1 MKEERSYKVYNVN
14 FIPLSDLN
22 LSEREAETL
31 YKELRSALEHMLP
44 NNTVD
49 ASDYEVLTVFPFKV
63 GESIFE
69 EYEVDNYETGILDT
83 NLALRKIGD
92 DIETLFVF
100 DQEHKT
106 LKIL

>member
-1 MKEERSYKVYNVN
+1 MN
-14 FIPLSDLN
+14 FIPLSKLN
-22 LSEREAETL
+22 LSERDAEVI
-31 YKELRSALEHMLP
+31 YEKLRSALERMLP
-44 NNTVD
+44 NNSVD
-49 ASDYEVLTVFPFKV
+49 ASDYEVLTVYPFKI
-63 GESIFE
+63 GESNEISE
-69 EYEVDNYETGILDT
+69 AYEVDNYETGILDT